1 MFLNH
6 LIEDYEKDHGLLTW
20 QQRSNVIAQFEEELF
35 NNYDHLK
42 RLEDVL
48 DNLEQEYGFFKKVKK
63 EISIDWVDKEIKRAR
78 EMYII
83 HSPEEIQRQRDFIKK
98 YGQEHKKFIQIGK
111 LVTIHNPKKMRIP
124 KMNSNSPKMTKKN

>member
-1 MFLNH
+1 M
-6 LIEDYEKDHGLLTW
+6 LTW

-63 EISIDWVDKEIKRAR
+63 EISIEWVDKEIKRAR

-111 LVTIHNPKKMRIP
+111 LVLIHNPKKMRIP